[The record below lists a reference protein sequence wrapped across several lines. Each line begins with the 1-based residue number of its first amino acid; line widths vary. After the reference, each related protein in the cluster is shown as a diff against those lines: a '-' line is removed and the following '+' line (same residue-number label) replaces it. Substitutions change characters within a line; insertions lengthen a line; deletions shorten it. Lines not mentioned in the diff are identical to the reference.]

1 MNWRTEMAED
11 GVNIPPNSRESKAGS
26 PDEQGEDME
35 LLQEI
40 EEVMKETAK
49 LWRGGS
55 KGRLR
60 AVWDTED
67 PEPWYIPEEIRE
79 PLTTWPE
86 LDHYWSPTRG
96 GGLADFQWG
105 FANLRVKRLAPDIAL
120 AMFDHIY
127 ELTLAVGGERSF
139 GGFDRALAI
148 FRKKP
153 EGWRQIL
160 YAQCPLGPETYVR
173 AIREMIVEPDFDT
186 FCKRVANKGSNAGK
200 S

>member
-1 MNWRTEMAED
+1 MNWRRVMAED
-11 GVNIPPNSRESKAGS
+11 GVSISPNPHESKAGS
-26 PDEQGEDME
+26 PDVHDGDTE
-35 LLQEI
+35 LLGEI
-40 EEVMKETAK
+40 EEVMKETEK

-79 PLTTWPE
+79 PLTSWPE
-86 LDHYWSPTRG
+86 IDHYWSPTRG

-105 FANLRVKRLAPDIAL
+105 FANLRVKRLSPDIAL
-120 AMFDHIY
+120 AMFDHVY
-127 ELTLAVGGERSF
+127 ELTLAVGDERSF

-160 YAQCPLGPETYVR
+160 YAQCPLGPEAYVR
-173 AIREMIVEPDFDT
+173 AMREMIVEPDFNT
-186 FCKRVANKGSNAGK
+186 FRTRVANKSSNVGK